1 MYKIYRKKNYL
12 IIDNLVN
19 ISEKYLAK
27 DIVVQEIIN
36 DSTYEIYG
44 ILPKLGNST
53 NQLLHS
59 VSIPNIIKED
69 DSPYTPSEWVDFY
82 TVNTGFF
89 FELIDGN
96 DYGSIPGNQF
106 VINYSALPNATTVPY
121 QIWIV
126 QNPEGTQWL
135 PGSLGGTYYPEG
147 VYVSDGVKWIY
158 HKDAYQATQSE
169 VNTGT
174 IATKWVS
181 PLTFENANKWTT
193 KQPTLISGTNIKTIN
208 DVTLLG
214 SGNLSITSIAN
225 LTTSQSST
233 NVSVNSDVG
242 TNAIIPLGNG
252 VNAGVS
258 LNDYTT
264 VEKSKLS
271 GISNGATANNTDT
284 FLLDRTNHTGTQL
297 SSTISDFNTQITT
310 LSLIKS
316 NNLSD
321 LPNIVTA
328 KTNLSLQNVDNV
340 SDINKPVST
349 ATQTA
354 LNLKANLNSPTFTGT
369 VNGITATMV
378 GAPNG
383 SGDSTGINTGDNA
396 LNSNYTNDYRASNFI
411 SGINYLAP
419 NGSAAALTSF
429 PILNQNTTGTAG
441 GLSVNIAESQVTNLV
456 SDLATKQNN
465 ISLTT
470 IGTSGAATFIGT
482 TLNIPNY
489 TIGGTGNNITQ
500 IIDFGIKP
508 INEKTF
514 NIVDVNCTTTSK
526 ININQYFISQTE
538 ENFGVALDLFTECF
552 NGNFNIIAVSKEP
565 FSKGIFN
572 IKYTI
577 L

>member
-1 MYKIYRKKNYL
+1 MYKIYRKNNYL
-12 IIDNLVN
+12 IIDNGVDN
-19 ISEKYLAK
+19 PEGYLAK
-27 DIVVQEIIN
+27 DILVQEIVVDTI
-36 DSTYEIYG
+36 YEMYG
-44 ILPKLGNST
+44 VLPKLGNTS

-59 VSIPNIIKED
+59 VSIPNILKED
-69 DSPYTPSEWVDFY
+69 NSPYTASEWMDFY

-89 FELIDGN
+89 FEVTNGGGGDT
-96 DYGSIPGNQF
+96 GSIPANQF
-106 VINYSALPNATTVPY
+106 VANYSALPNATTVPY

-126 QNPEGTQWL
+126 QNSEGTQWL
-135 PGSLGGTYYPEG
+135 PGTLGGTYYPEG
-147 VYVSDGVKWIY
+147 GYVSNGTKWIY
-158 HKDAYQATQSE
+158 HKDNYQATQTE

-297 SSTISDFNTQITT
+297 SSTISDFNTQVTT

-340 SDINKPVST
+340 SDINKPIST
-349 ATQTA
+349 ATQAA
-354 LNLKANLNSPTFTGT
+354 LNTKANIVDIPSK
-369 VNGITATMV
+369 
-378 GAPNG
+378 
-383 SGDSTGINTGDNA
+383 
-396 LNSNYTNDYRASNFI
+396 
-411 SGINYLAP
+411 
-419 NGSAAALTSF
+419 TSF
-429 PILNQNTTGTAG
+429 THDILVANW
-441 GLSVNIAESQVTNLV
+441 NLV
-456 SDLATKQNN
+456 SGKYEAVISNAGILANSFVDIIPSNDNVDIVRSAQIYPSVL
-465 ISLTT
+465 ISAGSVKVYSKFLPSGT
-470 IGTSGAATFIGT
+470 ISVT
-482 TLNIPNY
+482 
-489 TIGGTGNNITQ
+489 
-500 IIDFGIKP
+500 
-508 INEKTF
+508 
-514 NIVDVNCTTTSK
+514 V
-526 ININQYFISQTE
+526 
-538 ENFGVALDLFTECF
+538 
-552 NGNFNIIAVSKEP
+552 NII
-565 FSKGIFN
+565 
-572 IKYTI
+572 
-577 L
+577 